1 MTTRA
6 PGQTR
11 DGSRAR
17 SWVRSVAAAVAVV
30 LGAPGPL
37 AAAPRSRPAPARK
50 QVDAS
55 GVDAA
60 IAAAEGHYNAGRY
73 LQAARAFE
81 ALETRG
87 AQYLYYAGL
96 AYEALEHDAK
106 AILLWTKVVGAF
118 EVREELRAEARARL
132 EAARARTTR
141 LRLTVDPPAA
151 AEGALVELEYQS
163 AGARDK
169 LVLSTDEVREGVH
182 LEGGLWNL
190 RVRSPSE
197 RHGEVSADIA
207 LTSAER
213 ERQVTLALPELRQ
226 EVTLHFSPPA
236 AGLRVTLSDP
246 EVSGASEAVDVEGGR
261 HTLTLRRGPWKLR
274 ASARGYAPVERALEV
289 GDSDLVLP
297 IRLTALQRPANLR
310 PLAIGAGVT
319 SALLGGGGALGLAL
333 SEVKIDSKDRLV
345 QDCEFRANQFN
356 LACLTGESAPIG
368 PLDGLAIS
376 AASLGVAAGF
386 LATTGTSLARDP
398 GARRRAWNAEATL
411 GAMASLGGGLWLAFG
426 IEAWNRGYITPAER
440 GFDPDPFVSPDA
452 LHFYS
457 LNVVPPAVVVGF
469 GAALLTGS
477 LVGMGIDSKRKT
489 SHYARAPR
497 IRSLLPVVVGF

>member
-261 HTLTLRRGPWKLR
+261 HTLTLRRGLWKLR

-333 SEVKIDSKDRLV
+333 SERALHLCASDGVIGARCSKD
-345 QDCEFRANQFN
+345 
-356 LACLTGESAPIG
+356 
-368 PLDGLAIS
+368 PLDGVGVGSATGGVAVGFLVTALT
-376 AASLGVAAGF
+376 AASHSPLRRRRGWIVESIVGSLISVGGGFLLGYRLQTWREEFPNSWREHHLGLVAGSALTGMGSALVLGSIIGFSTERRASRVSDRAAGR
-386 LATTGTSLARDP
+386 TSIS
-398 GARRRAWNAEATL
+398 TL
-411 GAMASLGGGLWLAFG
+411 
-426 IEAWNRGYITPAER
+426 
-440 GFDPDPFVSPDA
+440 
-452 LHFYS
+452 
-457 LNVVPPAVVVGF
+457 
-469 GAALLTGS
+469 LL
-477 LVGMGIDSKRKT
+477 R
-489 SHYARAPR
+489 
-497 IRSLLPVVVGF
+497 F

>member
-30 LGAPGPL
+30 LGAPGSL
-37 AAAPRSRPAPARK
+37 AAAPRSRSVPARK

-60 IAAAEGHYNAGRY
+60 IAVAEGHYNAGRY

-87 AQYLYYAGL
+87 AQVLYYAGL

-106 AILLWTKVVGAF
+106 AILVWTKVVGAF

-132 EAARARTTR
+132 DAARARTTR

-169 LVLSTDEVREGVH
+169 LVLSTDEVRQGVY
-182 LEGGLWNL
+182 LESGLWTL

-207 LTSAER
+207 LTPAEG
-213 ERQVTLALPELRQ
+213 ERRMTLALPELRQ
-226 EVTLHFSPPA
+226 KVTLHFSPPA

-246 EVSGASEAVDVEGGR
+246 EGPGASEAVEVEGGR

-289 GDSDLVLP
+289 GDRDLVLP

-319 SALLGGGGALGLAL
+319 SALLGAGGALGLAL
-333 SEVKIDSKDRLV
+333 SEVKIDRS
-345 QDCEFRANQFN
+345 
-356 LACLTGESAPIG
+356 
-368 PLDGLAIS
+368 
-376 AASLGVAAGF
+376 
-386 LATTGTSLARDP
+386 
-398 GARRRAWNAEATL
+398 
-411 GAMASLGGGLWLAFG
+411 
-426 IEAWNRGYITPAER
+426 ER
-440 GFDPDPFVSPDA
+440 GDGRVMVEA
-452 LHFYS
+452 IA
-457 LNVVPPAVVVGF
+457 PATDGI
-469 GAALLTGS
+469 LISS
-477 LVGMGIDSKRKT
+477 LVGGAAAGWLTTTAIAASHRSKTR
-489 SHYARAPR
+489 R
-497 IRSLLPVVVGF
+497 IAWLTLALVSPVVVTGGTVWAATWLPVWRREHLTPYNDGSKDQRLLTTAEVRLYRANIYPSMILAGLGASLLLGALTGLVLERTRSSGQRARSLELHGVFPLTLRFR